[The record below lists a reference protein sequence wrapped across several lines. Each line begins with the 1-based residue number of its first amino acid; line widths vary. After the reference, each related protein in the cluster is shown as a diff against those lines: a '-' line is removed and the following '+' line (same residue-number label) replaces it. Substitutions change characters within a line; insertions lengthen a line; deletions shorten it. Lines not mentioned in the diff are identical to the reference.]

1 MRRTPVRTTTGT
13 IDTTG
18 NTNITSQSVADSKAE
33 ADGSAVDGSNS
44 VGIGAAVAVNTLEP
58 EQHGDARSN
67 ISSDGGL
74 TVGATQIADEE
85 NDHGA
90 VATSG
95 AGGSNVGIAG
105 SVGVNVVSNKSLATY
120 ESGLVSGVREVD
132 IDASNKSNSV
142 TKAGATIEGE
152 GRQRGCRRGRC
163 D

>member
-1 MRRTPVRTTTGT
+1 MVRRWTVPTALASVLRWRSTRLNQS
-13 IDTTG
+13 
-18 NTNITSQSVADSKAE
+18 NT
-33 ADGSAVDGSNS
+33 
-44 VGIGAAVAVNTLEP
+44 AA
-58 EQHGDARSN
+58 ARD
-67 ISSDGGL
+67 IISDGGL
-74 TVGATQIADEE
+74 TVGATQVADEE
-85 NDHGA
+85 SDHGA

-95 AGGSNVGIAG
+95 AGGSNVGVAG

-163 D
+163 DRCCRQPDRRDDRQ